1 LDYLAPEMVEAK
13 EHSDKIDI
21 WSLGVLM
28 YEFLCGNPPF
38 EDMAGYRAT
47 YLRIARVDLKIPKHV
62 SPEAADLIREVRAFL
77 LRGEMEMLIG
87 LLIQPAGV
95 NSCLNTTQTIGYL

>member
-1 LDYLAPEMVEAK
+1 LCGTLDYLAPEMVEAK

-62 SPEAADLIREVRAFL
+62 SPEAADLIREVTVFFL
-77 LRGEMEMLIG
+77 VGRWGG
-87 LLIQPAGV
+87 WG
-95 NSCLNTTQTIGYL
+95 

>member
-1 LDYLAPEMVEAK
+1 MVEAK

-62 SPEAADLIREVRAFL
+62 SPEAADLIREVRVFCL
-77 LRGEMEMLIG
+77 GGIEMLIG
-87 LLIQPAGV
+87 
-95 NSCLNTTQTIGYL
+95 Y

>member
-1 LDYLAPEMVEAK
+1 
-13 EHSDKIDI
+13 
-21 WSLGVLM
+21 M
-28 YEFLCGNPPF
+28 YEFLCGSPPF

-62 SPEAADLIREVRAFL
+62 SPEAADLIREVRVFL
-77 LRGEMEMLIG
+77 FRGDG
-87 LLIQPAGV
+87 DANWLLIQPAGV

>member
-1 LDYLAPEMVEAK
+1 MVEAK
-13 EHSDKIDI
+13 DHSDKIDI

-47 YLRIARVDLKIPKHV
+47 YLRIARVDLKIPTHV
-62 SPEAADLIREVRAFL
+62 SADAADLIRKVSDF
-77 LRGEMEMLIG
+77 ID
-87 LLIQPAGV
+87 
-95 NSCLNTTQTIGYL
+95 